1 MNYLRN
7 IFLNKSMHCRI
18 YESLKVLGIRIRPLE
33 LYLRTPFRTSFFSL
47 RDVILNHRISAY
59 YNTKSKVEKLWRAF
73 RRRRSKIIIT
83 HFRITSNST
92 ENMVSSRKD
101 LKLLCNPS
109 CDFQNLFRLGAAI
122 NFDRYANE
130 NSLPPPPAAR
140 RLAPARSAC
149 RGFISFDLKPKQKDT
164 RRCLFVLNY
173 NAVFDTG
180 CKRLQSCILCNQ
192 QKIRFL

>member
-18 YESLKVLGIRIRPLE
+18 YESLKVLGIRIRSLE
-33 LYLRTPFRTSFFSL
+33 LYLRTPLRTSFFSL

-73 RRRRSKIIIT
+73 RRRRSKIVIT

-109 CDFQNLFRLGAAI
+109 CGAQNMTVLRHILTAAPSSPRCI
-122 NFDRYANE
+122 CHRQ
-130 NSLPPPPAAR
+130 
-140 RLAPARSAC
+140 RSAT
-149 RGFISFDLKPKQKDT
+149 KPGT
-164 RRCLFVLNY
+164 RVPRTNFV
-173 NAVFDTG
+173 
-180 CKRLQSCILCNQ
+180 
-192 QKIRFL
+192 

>member
-1 MNYLRN
+1 MLFHRFWNFKFLFCTFRNTNANINPQFFTNAFLRTPILKMNYLRN

-83 HFRITSNST
+83 HFRITSNYT
-92 ENMVSSRKD
+92 ENIV
-101 LKLLCNPS
+101 KL
-109 CDFQNLFRLGAAI
+109 FYRIQH
-122 NFDRYANE
+122 
-130 NSLPPPPAAR
+130 NSTYK
-140 RLAPARSAC
+140 SAVNYKKEKC
-149 RGFISFDLKPKQKDT
+149 SFKK
-164 RRCLFVLNY
+164 VAWILNSIK
-173 NAVFDTG
+173 NT
-180 CKRLQSCILCNQ
+180 I
-192 QKIRFL
+192 